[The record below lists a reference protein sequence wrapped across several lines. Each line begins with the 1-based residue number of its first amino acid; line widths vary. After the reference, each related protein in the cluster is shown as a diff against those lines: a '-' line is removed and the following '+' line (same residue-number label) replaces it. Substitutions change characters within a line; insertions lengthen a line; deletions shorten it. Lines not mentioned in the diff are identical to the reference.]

1 MRLGVLVLAGAVLTA
16 CASGPAQDRGYVSLS
31 CAVAADR
38 RLEDCRIVGERP
50 AGAGFGEAALR
61 AAQDPGARAP
71 TTARVGDR
79 ITTNID
85 FRPVAGSEPDV
96 P

>member
-1 MRLGVLVLAGAVLTA
+1 MRPGVVALAGAVLAA
-16 CASGPAQDRGYVSLS
+16 CTSVPTQDRGYVSLS
-31 CAVAADR
+31 CAVAADYR
-38 RLEDCRIVGERP
+38 FEDCRIVGERP

-61 AAQDPGARAP
+61 AAQAPGARAP

-85 FRPVAGSEPDV
+85 FRPVAGAEADV